1 MIILKR
7 MLDKDEFKLLI
18 NELVYEIDVL
28 DGKLKTIKIERVLND
43 IGFPIN
49 FTEIC
54 YLEKE

>member
-1 MIILKR
+1 